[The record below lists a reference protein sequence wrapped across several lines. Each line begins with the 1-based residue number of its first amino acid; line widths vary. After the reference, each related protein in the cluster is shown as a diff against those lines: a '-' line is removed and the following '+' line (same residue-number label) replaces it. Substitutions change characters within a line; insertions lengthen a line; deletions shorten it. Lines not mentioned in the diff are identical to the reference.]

1 MPEAATAGSSSPG
14 MCVYRGCPGLTL
26 PFYVWL
32 VLGYIFRVWSGF
44 RQVACAIGGVTHG
57 ARFALNWIDEG
68 AATVNHI
75 AQSVAV
81 IDLRS

>member
-1 MPEAATAGSSSPG
+1 MSGVDA
-14 MCVYRGCPGLTL
+14 VVL
-26 PFYVWL
+26 L
-32 VLGYIFRVWSGF
+32 VAIVLEYTFRVWSVF